1 MAEANNYGDLV
12 NEAVDIINDPERLV
26 RVVMSGATRG
36 VTPAA
41 VRIDLKPVAIK
52 SEIRLQVISNDGRVA
67 TTKNYVFGELDIT
80 ELITSG
86 FSNILV
92 EHLDGSMT
100 LKIPTPG
107 QAKVS
112 REKTKKTQNLSHD
125 KSKSRLLS
133 PTDPIFVELGIS
145 DAQGNV
151 KPSRMDKY
159 KQVEE
164 FLRIL
169 QPTLSSALSAQHIR
183 APTSESPLKV
193 VDLGCGHAYLT
204 FAAHQFLQAQK
215 YPTQLVGID
224 VREDSRDRNTAIA
237 AKIGISSSIS
247 FRAETIAA
255 TDVADVDIAI
265 ALHACDTATDDA
277 IAWAIKAN
285 AKILLIA
292 PCCHHDIQKQLDEIP
307 EPWSIVTKHGVM
319 RERLADL
326 LTDGFRAQLIKMA
339 GYRVDVIEFIGGE
352 HTPRTMMIRAVKTG
366 AARDQDDVSRYEA
379 MKAQWK
385 VTPALEGLLNS

>member
-1 MAEANNYGDLV
+1 MAESTNYGDLI
-12 NEAVDIINDPERLV
+12 NEAVEIIHDPERLV
-26 RVVMSGATRG
+26 RVVMSGETRG
-36 VTPAA
+36 VTPMA
-41 VRIDLKPVAIK
+41 VRLDLKPVSIK

-67 TTKNYVFGELDIT
+67 TTKNYVFGELDIA
-80 ELITSG
+80 ELINSG
-86 FSNILV
+86 YSNVLV
-92 EHLDGSMT
+92 EHIDGSMT
-100 LKIPTPG
+100 IKIPSPG
-107 QAKVS
+107 QAKVT

-133 PTDPIFVELGIS
+133 SADPIFVELGIS

-169 QPTLSSALSAQHIR
+169 QPTLSSALSAQHIST
-183 APTSESPLKV
+183 PTVEKPLKV

-204 FAAHQFLQAQK
+204 FAAHQFLRSQS
-215 YPTQLVGID
+215 YPIQLVGID

-237 AKIGISSSIS
+237 AKIGIESSIS
-247 FRAETIAA
+247 FRAETISA
-255 TDVADVDIAI
+255 TDISEVDIAI

-277 IAWAIKAN
+277 IAWAINAN
-285 AKILLIA
+285 AKIMLIA

-307 EPWSIVTKHGVM
+307 EPWSIITKHGVM

-339 GYRVDVIEFIGGE
+339 GYRVDVIEFVGGE
-352 HTPRTMMIRAVKTG
+352 HTPRNIMIRAVKTG
-366 AARDQDDVSRYEA
+366 AALDQADVTRYEE
-379 MKAQWK
+379 MKSQWK
-385 VTPALEGLLNS
+385 VSPALEKLINN